1 MLLSFGKKGDTVRR
15 GIILEDDSA
24 GHYFVLKDF
33 IPIKPFKKVTEN
45 VCGRQ
50 NLNLKTVG
58 DTFFANMWST
68 IKGGIGRR
76 QRKFLMPVPETDLH
90 WLKRYLNFAE
100 NFLLKIRV
108 YIKIFY
114 SCICLGLYT
123 SLGFI
128 NTKISKSRK
137 LLSISNLPLLFC
149 QPFSFWGKLHMPP
162 FN

>member
-58 DTFFANMWST
+58 DFFC
-68 IKGGIGRR
+68 KYVVYDQRR
-76 QRKFLMPVPETDLH
+76 DWKETKKKFLMPVPETDLH
-90 WLKRYLNFAE
+90 
-100 NFLLKIRV
+100 
-108 YIKIFY
+108 
-114 SCICLGLYT
+114 
-123 SLGFI
+123 
-128 NTKISKSRK
+128 
-137 LLSISNLPLLFC
+137 
-149 QPFSFWGKLHMPP
+149 
-162 FN
+162 